1 MIFYILFYNW
11 PMRKWLGYL
20 MHVFYPIRFSIT
32 LSITKAM
39 EKTGLN
45 KLKLLLSLNEN
56 NDDFMRNKLNV
67 A

>member
-1 MIFYILFYNW
+1 
-11 PMRKWLGYL
+11 